1 LTAIGVNQVIGG
13 AVFALPASLAALS
26 GRWSTPLI
34 VAVGLITLMIVAT
47 FAEVSS
53 RFDATGGPYLYTRA
67 AFGRLAA
74 FEVGWMQWFSRV
86 ASLASVINVLV
97 ASLGFYWPAVTV
109 GNARA
114 LLLTSL
120 IAALALVNIVGIRQS
135 AAFVN
140 TVTIG
145 KLVPLLVFTAVG
157 IFSIDVVQAIPNSPL
172 ASSKL
177 SSTAL
182 LLVFAF
188 GGYEV
193 VPVVAGEARDP
204 RREIP
209 FALLATIL
217 LVIPLLALTQVIAMS
232 TLPALASSKTPLA
245 DASVRLMGAGGAA
258 MITIGALLST
268 TGNNMGNLLSG
279 SRNLFALAE
288 QKDLPAFFGR
298 VHPRFRTPVNAILI
312 TAAIALV
319 LAVSG
324 TFVTMAAASAIS
336 RLIVYFATCASA
348 LRLRAMA
355 ERAGVAPAL
364 FRVPLGP
371 VVPVAAMLIALVII
385 LTATPAQVVG
395 GAVALSVGAGLFLL
409 AAAGKEKR

>member
-1 LTAIGVNQVIGG
+1 
-13 AVFALPASLAALS
+13 
-26 GRWSTPLI
+26 
-34 VAVGLITLMIVAT
+34 M
-47 FAEVSS
+47 
-53 RFDATGGPYLYTRA
+53 
-67 AFGRLAA
+67 
-74 FEVGWMQWFSRV
+74 
-86 ASLASVINVLV
+86 
-97 ASLGFYWPAVTV
+97 
-109 GNARA
+109 
-114 LLLTSL
+114 
-120 IAALALVNIVGIRQS
+120 
-135 AAFVN
+135 
-140 TVTIG
+140 
-145 KLVPLLVFTAVG
+145 
-157 IFSIDVVQAIPNSPL
+157 
-172 ASSKL
+172 
-177 SSTAL
+177 
-182 LLVFAF
+182 FAF

-217 LVIPLLALTQVIAMS
+217 LVIPLLAITQVIAMS

-245 DASVRLMGAGGAA
+245 DASVRLMGAGGAV

-268 TGNNMGNLLSG
+268 TGNNMGSLLSG

-336 RLIVYFATCASA
+336 RLIVLLCHV
-348 LRLRAMA
+348 RLRAA
-355 ERAGVAPAL
+355 TARYGRRAGVAPAL

-371 VVPVAAMLIALVII
+371 VVPAAAMLIAFVII
-385 LTATPAQVVG
+385 VTATPAQVIG
-395 GAVALSVGAGLFLL
+395 GAVALAVGAGLFLI

>member
-1 LTAIGVNQVIGG
+1 
-13 AVFALPASLAALS
+13 
-26 GRWSTPLI
+26 
-34 VAVGLITLMIVAT
+34 
-47 FAEVSS
+47 
-53 RFDATGGPYLYTRA
+53 
-67 AFGRLAA
+67 
-74 FEVGWMQWFSRV
+74 
-86 ASLASVINVLV
+86 
-97 ASLGFYWPAVTV
+97 
-109 GNARA
+109 
-114 LLLTSL
+114 
-120 IAALALVNIVGIRQS
+120 
-135 AAFVN
+135 
-140 TVTIG
+140 
-145 KLVPLLVFTAVG
+145 
-157 IFSIDVVQAIPNSPL
+157 
-172 ASSKL
+172 
-177 SSTAL
+177 
-182 LLVFAF
+182 
-188 GGYEV
+188 
-193 VPVVAGEARDP
+193 
-204 RREIP
+204 
-209 FALLATIL
+209 
-217 LVIPLLALTQVIAMS
+217 
-232 TLPALASSKTPLA
+232 
-245 DASVRLMGAGGAA
+245 MGAGGAA

-371 VVPVAAMLIALVII
+371 VVPAAAMLIALVII
-385 LTATPAQVVG
+385 VTATPAQVVG
-395 GAVALSVGAGLFLL
+395 GAVALSVGAGLFLI